1 MHVLVTGGAGFIGS
15 HLARYHFDRGD
26 IVHVV
31 DNLSTGSLDNI
42 KSMFGSPRFRFD
54 EADVLTWDGLGNAV
68 GWADRIY
75 HMAAIVGVK
84 KVLADPAAVMSAN
97 MAGTERV
104 VRAMRKGGWNP
115 QLVIASSSEV
125 YGFNEKASFSETD
138 EVLLRS
144 SGRLRW
150 CYAVTK
156 LADEYLG
163 YAYAHEYDLHIV
175 IVRLFNTIGPR
186 QVGQYGM
193 VVPNFIRQAV
203 SNEPIT
209 VFGDGTQTRSFC
221 DVRDTVVALDLLA
234 SAPEAK
240 GQVVNVGSD
249 QEISIKHLAEL
260 VMQRAESSSQL
271 QFMSYE
277 EAYGIDFEDVSHRR
291 PDLTKLISLT
301 GFQPKW
307 KLADTID
314 DLIQRARAHE
324 QKTTLDTMTG

>member
-203 SNEPIT
+203 SNEAIT